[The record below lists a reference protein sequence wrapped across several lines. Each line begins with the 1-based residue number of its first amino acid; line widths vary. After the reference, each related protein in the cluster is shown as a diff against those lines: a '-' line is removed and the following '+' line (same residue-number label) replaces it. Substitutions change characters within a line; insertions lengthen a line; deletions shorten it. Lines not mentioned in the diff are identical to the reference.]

1 MAMQQSRKPRRC
13 GRAAIGPRSIAA
25 TGLTTRRRRYAGKA
39 DDAVPKTKG
48 LTIKNTDLR
57 RLSRDGP
64 IRGGRAE
71 QVGRQAKS
79 QDKGGQNSASNPEP
93 RTAKAGTELPTFE
106 DTSWF
111 THA

>member
-1 MAMQQSRKPRRC
+1 MQQSREPRR
-13 GRAAIGPRSIAA
+13 RRSAAIGPRYITA
-25 TGLTTRRRRYAGKA
+25 TGFTTGGRCYAGKA

-64 IRGGRAE
+64 IRGGGAE
-71 QVGRQAKS
+71 QIGRQAKS
-79 QDKGGQNSASNPEP
+79 KDKGGQNSASNPEP
-93 RTAKAGTELPTFE
+93 RTAKAGAELPTFE